1 MGKSKLYLLVT
12 VMLFELA
19 SCSSGYKLQSDK
31 DEKTCSSC
39 KWEVISDSML
49 SVQLKIAP
57 YAYEVSVHNREARR
71 NRDLL
76 HYLSNNVEASDTIVF
91 IEPIDGL
98 TTKPWTLWS
107 YAWISSEKD
116 SLYFY
121 CMRDMDVHNNPIL
134 ERKKDILNYLSLAG
148 LSQLQLCK
156 SLDKDSL
163 ALLSKESPYVFDMLV
178 TKLMGT
184 RVVLFP
190 DSSYK
195 IDCVPFENFVI
206 PENLDDINY

>member
-19 SCSSGYKLQSDK
+19 SCSSGCKLQSDK

-76 HYLSNNVEASDTIVF
+76 HFLSNNVEASDTIVF

-98 TTKPWTLWS
+98 TTKPWTLGVMHV
-107 YAWISSEKD
+107 YQAKGIPCISIAYVVWMCITT
-116 SLYFY
+116 LY
-121 CMRDMDVHNNPIL
+121 
-134 ERKKDILNYLSLAG
+134 
-148 LSQLQLCK
+148 
-156 SLDKDSL
+156 
-163 ALLSKESPYVFDMLV
+163 
-178 TKLMGT
+178 
-184 RVVLFP
+184 
-190 DSSYK
+190 
-195 IDCVPFENFVI
+195 
-206 PENLDDINY
+206 